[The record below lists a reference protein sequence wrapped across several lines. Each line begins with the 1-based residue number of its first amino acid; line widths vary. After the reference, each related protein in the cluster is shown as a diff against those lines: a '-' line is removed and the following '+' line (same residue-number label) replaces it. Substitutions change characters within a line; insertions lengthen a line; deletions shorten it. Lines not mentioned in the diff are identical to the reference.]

1 MQDEINNNV
10 SDHVR
15 TDISNGQDD
24 LADDDLDDDDDDD
37 DGDVD
42 VSSVEHEE

>member
-1 MQDEINNNV
+1 MQDEINSNV

-15 TDISNGQDD
+15 MDISNGQDD
-24 LADDDLDDDDDDD
+24 LADDDLDDDDD
-37 DGDVD
+37 VD

>member
-1 MQDEINNNV
+1 MQDEINSNV

-15 TDISNGQDD
+15 TDINNGQDD
-24 LADDDLDDDDDDD
+24 LADDDLDDDD
-37 DGDVD
+37 VD